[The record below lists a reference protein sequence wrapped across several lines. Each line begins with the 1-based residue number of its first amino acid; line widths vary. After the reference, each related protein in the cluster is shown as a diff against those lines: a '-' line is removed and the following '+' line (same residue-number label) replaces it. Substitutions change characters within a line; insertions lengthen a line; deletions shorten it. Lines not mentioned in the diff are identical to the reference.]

1 MALMVTWL
9 LLCQSRGREG
19 ERQRAPK
26 ICKSISAGQ
35 GCAAAC
41 CLVLICRRPVSTSAV
56 LVTPIMTSHWNPGW
70 IGNMSTFTFSC
81 RIPGCKHRYYN
92 PLHAMQCKR
101 ARLPG
106 SACTQG
112 THLKTMPCQYTC
124 RWRVTKTTACLTT
137 KVSSPY
143 MC

>member
-1 MALMVTWL
+1 
-9 LLCQSRGREG
+9 
-19 ERQRAPK
+19 
-26 ICKSISAGQ
+26 
-35 GCAAAC
+35 
-41 CLVLICRRPVSTSAV
+41 
-56 LVTPIMTSHWNPGW
+56 
-70 IGNMSTFTFSC
+70 MSTFTFSC

-143 MC
+143 MCCTALMRHVPTYRFKATHARHMDNIARVTYMVIQQQPSDRPAILPKLHAMKLTSHVVHAITTMPLS